1 DAKGATKAAIEAG
14 IVPGGGVTFIQA
26 SKVLDKMKAD
36 SEDEAAGIK
45 LIKEVLQQPVRM
57 LAKNSGMDAGWV
69 VRTIIEKDDPS
80 FGFNAITNEFGD
92 MIKAG
97 VVEPAK
103 VNIESLKNAA
113 SVAKMILTTECLITD
128 IPEPEKPMAGGAPG
142 GM

>member
-1 DAKGATKAAIEAG
+1 KNDINGRVAQIDAEIENSSSDFDKEKLQERKAKPAGGVATIQAGASTEIEMKHLKERVEDAKGATKAAIEAG

-80 FGFNAITNEFGD
+80 FGFNA
-92 MIKAG
+92 
-97 VVEPAK
+97 
-103 VNIESLKNAA
+103 
-113 SVAKMILTTECLITD
+113 
-128 IPEPEKPMAGGAPG
+128 
-142 GM
+142 